1 MESLDQLVYRISL
14 HIEACRDGG
23 AHYTIKIA
31 HVRPVLLVK
40 ILERVHTRLGL
51 WERYLWDLV
60 HWELLNLLIV
70 WLKWIKVSLALAQ
83 ILVEVQIRL
92 HVLYHELTLV
102 ALLKLISCLDERLRN
117 LNYSLL
123 FDVDLLHGPWVKMEL
138 IWTQA
143 CLAVGGGPCDP
154 LEVLAWVLF
163 RNHIEHILRLISLLI
178 RVIELAEVK
187 FHLDCL

>member
-23 AHYTIKIA
+23 AHYAIKIA

-40 ILERVHTRLGL
+40 ILKRVHTRLGL
-51 WERYLWDLV
+51 RERYLRDLV

-154 LEVLAWVLF
+154 LEVLA
-163 RNHIEHILRLISLLI
+163 
-178 RVIELAEVK
+178 
-187 FHLDCL
+187 